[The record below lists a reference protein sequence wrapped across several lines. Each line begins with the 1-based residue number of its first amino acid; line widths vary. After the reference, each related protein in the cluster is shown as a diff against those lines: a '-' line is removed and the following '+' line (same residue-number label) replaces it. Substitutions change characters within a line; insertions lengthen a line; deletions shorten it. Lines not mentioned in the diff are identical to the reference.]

1 MKSCVICRSGEVRAG
16 ATTLTV
22 ERGKM
27 TVVLKEIPAR
37 VCDSCGEAYF
47 DETTTARIES
57 IVEQLQRSG
66 VEVAVQ
72 EFLAAQ
78 PAGRPTVA
86 SEPATRAR

>member
-1 MKSCVICRSGEVRAG
+1 MKYCVVCKSGEVRTG
-16 ATTLTV
+16 TTTLTV

-37 VCDSCGEAYF
+37 F
-47 DETTTARIES
+47 DEMTTVRIET

-72 EFLAAQ
+72 EFVAA
-78 PAGRPTVA
+78 
-86 SEPATRAR
+86 

>member
-1 MKSCVICRSGEVRAG
+1 MKYCVVCKSGEVRTG
-16 ATTLTV
+16 TTTLTV

-47 DETTTARIES
+47 DEMTTVRIET

-72 EFLAAQ
+72 EFVAA
-78 PAGRPTVA
+78 
-86 SEPATRAR
+86 

>member
-1 MKSCVICRSGEVRAG
+1 MKSCVICKSGEVRPG
-16 ATTLTV
+16 TTTLTV

-47 DETTTARIES
+47 DQATTSRIED
-57 IVEQLQRSG
+57 IVEQLERSG

-72 EFLAAQ
+72 EFVAA
-78 PAGRPTVA
+78 
-86 SEPATRAR
+86 